1 MSELMTNFVSWDTLA
16 TYAGAAAMML
26 VIVQLTKNLPGI
38 VKLPTQLWSYIV
50 ALLILYPA
58 TYFTAGLNASSALLV
73 LFNGAIV
80 SLASNGA
87 FDAIKKAIGGA
98 LNA

>member
-1 MSELMTNFVSWDTLA
+1 MNELLTNLVTWEILA

-26 VIVQLTKNLPGI
+26 VIVQITKGLPGI

-58 TYFTAGLNASSALLV
+58 TYFTAGLTASSALLI
-73 LFNGAIV
+73 LFNAAIV

-87 FDAIKKAIGGA
+87 FDALKKMIGGKK
-98 LNA
+98 NG